1 MTINNTLYLI
11 TFYTLIIFYY
21 TILYI
26 HLDQEFI
33 MYSKS
38 KGGKK
43 GSKGSKGGKK
53 GGKNGK
59 K

>member
-1 MTINNTLYLI
+1 MTVGQHIYLI

-21 TILYI
+21 TILHK

-38 KGGKK
+38 KGG
-43 GSKGSKGGKK
+43 SKGGKGSKK

>member
-1 MTINNTLYLI
+1 MTAGQRIYLI

-26 HLDQEFI
+26 CKHLDQEFI

-38 KGGKK
+38 KGGSK
-43 GSKGSKGGKK
+43 GSKGSKK